1 MLKVRE
7 EEGVDIF
14 ISKIRNTIAGCRE
27 KWQKMPKVY
36 SFEKVSPP
44 KFVVQEM
51 KDEYVRRSKESA
63 ASSSSSDQN
72 KQPPAGRKPRTLN
85 KPKVCG
91 LYSILILM

>member
-36 SFEKVSPP
+36 S
-44 KFVVQEM
+44 
-51 KDEYVRRSKESA
+51 
-63 ASSSSSDQN
+63 
-72 KQPPAGRKPRTLN
+72 
-85 KPKVCG
+85 
-91 LYSILILM
+91 I